1 MALQIGAV
9 WKRLGIR
16 LDISQDVLE
25 GIAANAEDK
34 PFQMLLHWKKTTA
47 SATPYHDLYDALCH
61 SRVGL
66 NNLAK
71 EFCCK
76 EFKLM
81 IHFLTVQLFDP
92 GQSVICELGRP
103 LASHAEVLRLVT
115 HSFPQT
121 SDHRTGHIRSLAISL
136 CF

>member
-1 MALQIGAV
+1 MQSSPLLDTDAFKKGKPSDLELDDLALQIGTV

-16 LDISQDVLE
+16 LGISHDVLE

-34 PFQMLLHWKKTTA
+34 PFQMLLYWKSTTS
-47 SATPYHDLYDALCH
+47 SATPYHDLYNALCH

-76 EFKLM
+76 E
-81 IHFLTVQLFDP
+81 T
-92 GQSVICELGRP
+92 
-103 LASHAEVLRLVT
+103 T
-115 HSFPQT
+115 
-121 SDHRTGHIRSLAISL
+121 
-136 CF
+136 

>member
-16 LDISQDVLE
+16 LGISHDVLE
-25 GIAANAEDK
+25 GMAANAEDK
-34 PFQMLLHWKKTTA
+34 PFQMLLYWKSTTS
-47 SATPYHDLYDALCH
+47 SATPYHDLYTALCH

-76 EFKLM
+76 ETTLLLEKSRNTFATIK
-81 IHFLTVQLFDP
+81 
-92 GQSVICELGRP
+92 
-103 LASHAEVLRLVT
+103 
-115 HSFPQT
+115 
-121 SDHRTGHIRSLAISL
+121 
-136 CF
+136 

>member
-16 LDISQDVLE
+16 LGISHDVLE

-34 PFQMLLHWKKTTA
+34 PFQMLLHWKKTIA
-47 SATPYHDLYDALCH
+47 SATPYRDLYYALCH

-71 EFCCK
+71 EFCRK
-76 EFKLM
+76 ETTVL
-81 IHFLTVQLFDP
+81 IHFLTLQLFDP
-92 GQSVICELGRP
+92 AGLSVICEVG
-103 LASHAEVLRLVT
+103 
-115 HSFPQT
+115 
-121 SDHRTGHIRSLAISL
+121 
-136 CF
+136 